1 MTKQVQ
7 LANSLLWAS
16 AIVASAVFQAPAALT
31 LLVLPSLAAA
41 AWVVI
46 LVRSNS
52 KVQFNQEK
60 ENQNE

>member
-1 MTKQVQ
+1 
-7 LANSLLWAS
+7 
-16 AIVASAVFQAPAALT
+16 LT